1 MTPVVLIDEGGSE
14 VRGMRLEVR
23 RSRSLRSSDLL
34 PLTSGSSQGRVHDLG
49 RRTKDDSSQRTAEL
63 LVYSGSSGRDP
74 DQFHIGMTKEENT
87 YDVSVNRDQGVLDS

>member
-34 PLTSGSSQGRVHDLG
+34 PLTSGSSQGRVHDPG
-49 RRTKDDSSQRTAEL
+49 RATKD
-63 LVYSGSSGRDP
+63 GS
-74 DQFHIGMTKEENT
+74 
-87 YDVSVNRDQGVLDS
+87 